1 MKKLISLTLILL
13 LSCTIRQTD
22 NNAKTEEVL
31 EQQKSET
38 QNVTKNNKQFCWKGK
53 LNTKTNIL
61 LHYQIQDDLIF
72 GEISYLDTKEKKP
85 IRIIGTIE
93 EDSSIR
99 LLEFNN
105 KGNITGIITG
115 LPKDE
120 ELTGNWFSP
129 KTNKESSLNL
139 NRIDTI
145 LENENIE
152 TNLENV
158 IGDYHY
164 QYSEAGYQGDL
175 TIRKVNADEIS
186 FSILSVTGEPGR
198 NMAIIETDT
207 IEASTDFI
215 YKLPNTEN
223 CEFKIRIF
231 KDFAFIKYTEGF
243 CEGIF
248 GHNATIE
255 GIFYKQK

>member
-115 LPKDE
+115 FSKDE

-129 KTNKESSLNL
+129 KTKEESSLNL

-175 TIRKVNADEIS
+175 TIRKVNADEI
-186 FSILSVTGEPGR
+186 
-198 NMAIIETDT
+198 
-207 IEASTDFI
+207 
-215 YKLPNTEN
+215 
-223 CEFKIRIF
+223 
-231 KDFAFIKYTEGF
+231 
-243 CEGIF
+243 
-248 GHNATIE
+248 
-255 GIFYKQK
+255 